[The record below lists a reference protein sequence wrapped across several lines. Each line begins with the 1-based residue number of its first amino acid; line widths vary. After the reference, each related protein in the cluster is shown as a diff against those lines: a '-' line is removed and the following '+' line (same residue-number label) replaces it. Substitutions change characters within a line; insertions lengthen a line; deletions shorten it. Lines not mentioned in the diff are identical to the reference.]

1 MRQRS
6 TPHFTPFY
14 LPMHDT
20 SQAKKK
26 NTTESTTSLPATSL
40 HSKNQK
46 FKTYASVLQNI
57 DPDTSSTSWADTM
70 ETTAPPPAAP
80 LPLSFPLKNTQ
91 EPVPMFEIANSE
103 ISYLIGVKGRNIS
116 LIRKYTEMLITIQN
130 NVVHYVPMR
139 KNTDYLLA
147 WKMVLS
153 ACYGGILRWFE
164 TPYATK
170 KGYPAERVTELQNL
184 ANSMNFSLDLL
195 RSRKGH
201 MCLMLVPNILFP
213 SNSTSLTAYQIE
225 ECKSSISSAR
235 EVFLKTLNIRKNASD
250 GATLP

>member
-1 MRQRS
+1 
-6 TPHFTPFY
+6 
-14 LPMHDT
+14 MHDT

-26 NTTESTTSLPATSL
+26 NMTESTAPPPATSL
-40 HSKNQK
+40 QSKNQK

-70 ETTAPPPAAP
+70 ETPAPP
-80 LPLSFPLKNTQ
+80 LPLSIPLKSTQ

-130 NVVHYVPMR
+130 NIVHYVPMR
-139 KNTDYLLA
+139 KNTDVLLA

-213 SNSTSLTAYQIE
+213 SNSISLTPYQIE

-250 GATLP
+250 GATPS